1 VRRNVQAVVEVEAI
15 VDVDGSVRPVRVTK
29 SLDED
34 LDIQALDAVKQWKFQ
49 PPLVD
54 GTPAPVPCRV
64 RIELTFVLRP
74 S

>member
-1 VRRNVQAVVEVEAI
+1 VEVEAI

-34 LDIQALDAVKQWKFQ
+34 LDIQALDAVKQWKSQ
-49 PPLVD
+49 PALVD
-54 GTPAPVPCRV
+54 GTAEPCRV